1 MKVLMFGWEFPPHIS
16 GGLGTAS
23 YGLTK
28 GLAQLDDVEVLF
40 VVPKAYGDEDNSAV
54 KQIIGA
60 SDVSITQKKI
70 FYRTSERNFDYL
82 EVESNLVPYST
93 PEEFWKLTEQ
103 RVSSQTRFI
112 QTDSEG
118 KLPFTGKYG
127 TNLLE
132 EIANYAIVAESIG
145 KEYDFDVIHAHDWL
159 AYPAGIAAK
168 RVSGKPLV
176 IHCLLYTSD
185 AADEEDSVDLGG
197 RRIIKKKKKK

>member
-93 PEEFWKLTEQ
+93 P
-103 RVSSQTRFI
+103 
-112 QTDSEG
+112 
-118 KLPFTGKYG
+118 
-127 TNLLE
+127 
-132 EIANYAIVAESIG
+132 
-145 KEYDFDVIHAHDWL
+145 
-159 AYPAGIAAK
+159 
-168 RVSGKPLV
+168 
-176 IHCLLYTSD
+176 CLLYTSD
-185 AADEEDSVDLGG
+185 AADEEDSVDL
-197 RRIIKKKKKK
+197 